1 MRYIQPHWQSLSS
14 LRGQEYSHR
23 ARNARKP
30 FCIGQC
36 AGEDSLA
43 ENSSA
48 DSSSEAKNDD
58 WLVLGLRY
66 QERAILL
73 PGDAEKDAEREMLSE
88 NNQDELRAEVLKIL
102 HHGGRNST
110 TPDFLAA
117 VKPRLGIISVGEGN
131 AYGHP

>member
-1 MRYIQPHWQSLSS
+1 M
-14 LRGQEYSHR
+14 
-23 ARNARKP
+23 
-30 FCIGQC
+30 
-36 AGEDSLA
+36 
-43 ENSSA
+43 
-48 DSSSEAKNDD
+48 
-58 WLVLGLRY
+58 
-66 QERAILL
+66 L

-88 NNQDELRAEVLKIL
+88 NNQDELLAEVLKIG